1 MYFWRESPFTANR
14 FNMTT
19 TLRVN
24 LKDINLDFFKDLE
37 DMAGP
42 SALVEIRVESNRHG
56 EGLFTEDEFW
66 QIIALF
72 DWQQKKREDI
82 VRPAVKALFQMPV
95 SAIYLFEDFLSEKLF
110 DIDTKDHAKAYM
122 NQQHDDFFS
131 VDDFL
136 YVRCA
141 AVAEGRDYYEK
152 IKNNPS
158 ALSADI
164 DFEHILYLAADAYKL
179 KTGRD
184 FEYSPRFNYETRS
197 NVEKWK

>member
-1 MYFWRESPFTANR
+1 
-14 FNMTT
+14 MTT

-42 SALVEIRVESNRHG
+42 SALVEIRVESNKHG

-82 VRPAVKALFQMPV
+82 VRPAVTALSQMPV